1 MKLSP
6 LSQFDSYLFHQGTHY
21 SAYTL
26 FGAQLMSQGQVE
38 GVRFAVWAPHAA
50 KVSVV
55 GDFNHWQ
62 GQRHEMR
69 FFHQA
74 GIWVLFVPG
83 ISEGAVYKYQIQ
95 TPDGRIFLKAD
106 PYAFKAEKRPATAS
120 VVCSLEHYQWQD
132 KQWLTKR
139 ARVKPRPMLIY
150 EVHLGSWRHGKEGA
164 QYRKLATDL
173 VDYAADM
180 GYTHIE
186 LLPLAEH
193 PLDASWGYQITGYYA
208 VTSRYGSPED
218 FMFFIDKCHQRRLGV
233 ILDWVPGH
241 FCQDEHGLREF
252 DGTCLYESD
261 DPLKKGNPQWGTAY
275 FDFSKK
281 EVWSFLISNAMFW
294 QKIYHIDGFRVDA
307 VASILYLDYGKEAG
321 QWRPNRYGGNGNLE
335 AVAFLQKLNEV
346 VQQDRQTILIAEE
359 STTWP
364 NITKPC
370 HDGGLGF
377 SYKWNMGWMN
387 DILRYMSHDPIYRKE
402 LHNLLTFSFMYA
414 FSEKFVLP
422 LSHDEVVHE
431 KKSLLDKMPGDYWQ
445 KFANLRLLYGYM
457 IAHPGK
463 KLLFMGGEFGQFAEW
478 SEKRVLD
485 WQLLTYDMHELL
497 HQYVHDL
504 NFLYRRERALWEDDD
519 DWSGFSWID
528 PNDYRQSIITFM
540 RRGKQQFIIIV
551 CNFTPVVR
559 YDYRIGVPEEKEYE
573 EILNSDLK
581 KYGGSGVKNERL
593 TAEPSGW
600 HNQPYSIKLT
610 IPPLAVLYL
619 AKKNAELI
627 TGNNDD

>member
-26 FGAQLMSQGQVE
+26 FGAQLTSRDQVE

-50 KVSVV
+50 KVSVI

-62 GQRHEMR
+62 GQQHEMQ
-69 FFHQA
+69 FFPQA

-95 TPDGRIFLKAD
+95 TSDGRIFLKAD
-106 PYAFKAEKRPATAS
+106 PYAFQAEKRPATAS
-120 VVCSLEHYQWQD
+120 VVCSLEHHQWQD
-132 KQWLTKR
+132 KQWLTR
-139 ARVKPRPMLIY
+139 RGHVKPRPMLIY
-150 EVHLGSWRHGKEGA
+150 EVHPGSWRHGKTGA
-164 QYRKLATDL
+164 QYREMATDL

-218 FMFFIDKCHQRRLGV
+218 FMFFIDKCHQRGLGV

-252 DGTCLYESD
+252 DGSCLYESD
-261 DPLKKGNPQWGTAY
+261 DPLRKGNPQWGTAY

-307 VASILYLDYGKEAG
+307 VASILYLDYGKKEG

-335 AVAFLQKLNEV
+335 AVAFLQQLNEV
-346 VQQDRQTILIAEE
+346 VQHDRQTILIAEE

-422 LSHDEVVHE
+422 LSHDEVVHG

-485 WQLLTYDMHELL
+485 WQLLTYDMHKLL

-504 NFLYRRERALWEDDD
+504 NFLYRRERALWENDD
-519 DWSGFSWID
+519 DWSGFTWID

-573 EILNSDLK
+573 EILNSDLT

-593 TAEPSGW
+593 TAEPCGW

-619 AKKNAELI
+619 AKKC
-627 TGNNDD
+627 